1 MELLILRE
9 LYRRYPGKIAIGRE
23 MFREPDQEILD
34 RWTKGEL
41 PELEF
46 LKATL
51 PEVGLP
57 DPYQRAAMKAVYG
70 AHLPSEGMFEA
81 FFRVQLLWEE
91 TMAVRVVDYLRRMPM
106 PYAIVLPEE
115 INIPEEKK
123 DQMMNVDLPQIPL
136 LPADFVWWVPYEGL
150 EGKRVAMGVRLVEKD
165 NEVLVEG
172 VMQGSPAE
180 KAGILTGDRIFSFDG

>member
-9 LYRRYPGKIAIGRE
+9 LYRRYPGKVAIGME

-91 TMAVRVVDYLRRMPM
+91 TMAVRVVDYLWSPPM